1 MNISNVAANCDGKIK
16 RVEPEIVSLQTTG
29 SSLRALLRVYKPMEG
44 SVKARLL
51 LTSALFMFVQIP
63 SQAQQTLDVAK
74 ITCKQY
80 FFDEITFSQ
89 YVVMWLSGYYNGKRN
104 NTIIDPDALKK
115 DEEKINQYCQGH
127 RDTTVMDAVKNVLG
141 FDK

>member
-1 MNISNVAANCDGKIK
+1 MGTWGRSN
-16 RVEPEIVSLQTTG
+16 QTNRRRLNRG
-29 SSLRALLRVYKPMEG
+29 YQVCKPIAG
-44 SVKARLL
+44 TVKARLL
-51 LTSALFMFVQIP
+51 LTSAILMFVQIIP